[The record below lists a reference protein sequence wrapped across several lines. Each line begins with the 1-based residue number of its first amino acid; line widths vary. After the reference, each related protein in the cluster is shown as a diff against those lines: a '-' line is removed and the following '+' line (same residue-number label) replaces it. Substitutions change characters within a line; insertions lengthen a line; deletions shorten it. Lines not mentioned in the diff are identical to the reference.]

1 MIRISISGINSRSH
15 FHDDCHLSFIGN
27 TDPNQVTVEIVEHTY
42 DSGHEHYDDN
52 KIRITVNRNE
62 LLEVMKKFLE

>member
-1 MIRISISGINSRSH
+1 MIKVSISGISPQSQV
-15 FHDDCHLSFIGN
+15 HDDCHLSFIDN
-27 TDPNQVTVEIVEHTY
+27 TDPNQVTVEIAERIY
-42 DSGHEHYDDN
+42 DPGHGQDNDN